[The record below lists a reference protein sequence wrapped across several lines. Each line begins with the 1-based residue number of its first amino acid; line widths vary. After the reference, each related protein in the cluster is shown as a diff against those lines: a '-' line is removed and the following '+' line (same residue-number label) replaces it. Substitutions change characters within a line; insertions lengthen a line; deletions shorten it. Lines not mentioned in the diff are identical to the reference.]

1 MSTNTEEKAKQLE
14 ADKKFIKMADEFI
27 HQANNFCTN
36 DTDHRLVHASL
47 LYASARFSAFL
58 TAAMSETR
66 EIYDE
71 STDKAIAFYIH
82 EYEKMLKE
90 HFKQYRVSFDKR
102 DTPPY
107 PY

>member
-1 MSTNTEEKAKQLE
+1 MSTEDKTKQLE
-14 ADKKFIKMADEFI
+14 TDKKFIKMADDFI
-27 HQANNFCTN
+27 NQANSFCAD

-66 EIYDE
+66 ETYDE
-71 STDKAIAFYIH
+71 STDKAIAFYME

-90 HFKQYRVSFDKR
+90 HFKQYRISFDKR
-102 DTPPY
+102 NTPPY

>member
-1 MSTNTEEKAKQLE
+1 MSNEDKTKQLE
-14 ADKKFIKMADEFI
+14 ADKKFIKMADDFI
-27 HQANNFCTN
+27 NQANNYCS
-36 DTDHRLVHASL
+36 DETDHRLVHASL

-58 TAAMSETR
+58 TSAMSETQ
-66 EIYDE
+66 ENYDE
-71 STDKAIAFYIH
+71 NTDKAIEFYME

-102 DTPPY
+102 NTPPY